1 MPLPTANALDPDKV
15 VELLA
20 PGGAISRILKGFEP
34 RGEQQE
40 MLRNIINAYN
50 NSCSTLIEAGTGT
63 GKSLAYLLPAVIWAL
78 DQNERTLISTH
89 TIHLQEQLLYK
100 DIPLLTE
107 ALGVDIKAVLVKG
120 MSNYVCLRKLH
131 DVHQE
136 MLLLPEEEKEELQ
149 RIEGW
154 SQKTLDGSRSD
165 LPFAPSHDAWEKVCA
180 ESDTCNRDKCPF
192 YKQCHFFNS
201 RRAAADAHILISNHS
216 LFFSDLSYREQ
227 TNGQGILPDYQRVVL
242 DEAHNIEEIAT
253 EHFASRVSIMMVA
266 RTLGRL
272 LGHRNEKAYGK
283 IPLLKQILQDY
294 FRNELP
300 KIAHPLLT
308 ALDIDLPAMG
318 QEVWRQCGFLFQS
331 FSELI
336 DTQAPT
342 GNDETGSENKLRI
355 LPAHKEHMIWKEEV
369 VPKCNSFLEHL
380 RRYIESLRY
389 LVGAIP
395 ALKDDTLDEKTQGT
409 RLDISAFADRLDLYG
424 KTIEDFVLGMESPE
438 TVRWVESY
446 MTRSMNNVV
455 LMDAKLDISKTMADS
470 LFNKFPTTVL
480 CSATLTT
487 NNKFDFIKRRLG
499 LVPELMPYREITEK
513 QYDSPFNYS
522 EQSLLVVPT
531 DMPNPTHPQFT
542 QAAIEKILMSVL
554 ASRGNAFVLFTSYN
568 MLKQCYNM
576 LADRLAEHKLTPMKQ
591 GDGTRTALI
600 NKFKSTRGAV
610 LFGTDS
616 FWEGVDVAGDALRC
630 VVIVKLP
637 FKVPSEPLTQART
650 EAISARGGDP
660 FMEYTIPNAIVKFKQ
675 GFGRLIRN
683 KNDRGC
689 IVCLDSRLISKGYGK
704 LFLNSLPPCQTLFT
718 DTATAQAGMVDFYR
732 KTYYLVKRA

>member
-1 MPLPTANALDPDKV
+1 MPLPTSQALDPDQV

-20 PGGAISRILKGFEP
+20 PGGAVSQSLKGFEP
-34 RGEQQE
+34 RSEQQQ
-40 MLRNIINAYN
+40 MLRTIIDAYN
-50 NSCSTLIEAGTGT
+50 DSCSTLIEAGTGT
-63 GKSLAYLLPAVIWAL
+63 GKSLAYLIPAVVWAL
-78 DQNERTLISTH
+78 NQNERTLISTH

-100 DIPLLTE
+100 DIPLLKK

-120 MSNYVCLRKLH
+120 MGNYVCLRKLH
-131 DVHQE
+131 DVQQE
-136 MLLLPEEEKEELQ
+136 LSLLPEEEREELVK
-149 RIEGW
+149 IDGW

-165 LPFAPSHDAWEKVCA
+165 LPFNPSHDAWEKVCA
-180 ESDTCNRDKCPF
+180 ESDTCNRDKCAH
-192 YKQCHFFNS
+192 YKTCHFFNS
-201 RRAAADAHILISNHS
+201 RRAASDAHLLISNHS

-227 TNGQGILPDYQRVVL
+227 SNGQGILPDYQRVIL

-266 RTLGRL
+266 RTLARL
-272 LGHRNEKAYGK
+272 VGHRNDKAYGK
-283 IPLLKQILQDY
+283 IPLLKQQLQDY

-300 KIAHPLLT
+300 KVAHPLLT
-308 ALDIDLPAMG
+308 SLDIDLPAMA

-336 DTQAPT
+336 DAQPSK
-342 GNDETGSENKLRI
+342 GEESGLENKLRI
-355 LPAHKEHMIWKEEV
+355 LAPQKEHSIWKEEV
-369 VPKCNSFLEHL
+369 SPKCVSFLETL
-380 RRYIESLRY
+380 RRYIQSLRY
-389 LVGAIP
+389 IISAIP
-395 ALKDDTLDEKTQGT
+395 ALKDETLDERTQGV
-409 RLDISAFADRLDLYG
+409 RIDINAYADRLDLYG
-424 KTIEDFVLGMESPE
+424 KTVEDFVMGADSPA

-446 MTRSMNNVV
+446 MTRTMNNVV
-455 LMDAKLDISKTMADS
+455 LMDAKLDISKTMADN

-487 NNKFDFIKRRLG
+487 NNKFDFIKQRLG
-499 LVPELMPYREITEK
+499 LVPQLMPYREITEK
-513 QYDSPFNYS
+513 QYDSPFNYA

-542 QAAIEKILMSVL
+542 NAAIEKILMAVL
-554 ASRGNAFVLFTSYN
+554 ASRGNAFVLFTSYS
-568 MLKQCYNM
+568 MLKYCFNVLQG
-576 LADRLAEHKLTPMKQ
+576 RLLEHKLTPMKQ
-591 GDGTRTALI
+591 GDSTRTALI
-600 NKFKSTRGAV
+600 NAFKSTRGAV

-650 EAISARGGDP
+650 EAILAKGGDP

-689 IVCLDSRLISKGYGK
+689 IVCLDSRLVNKGYGK
-704 LFLNSLPPCQTLFT
+704 LFLNSLPPCQTLFA
-718 DTATAQAGMVDFYR
+718 DTAAAEKGMVDFYR
-732 KTYYLVKRA
+732 KTYYLVKRT